1 MMAAVG
7 TAEANGRKPSGG
19 LHGLA
24 GRLRPRVHGFW
35 SWWTRALASWLPER
49 VRDLFGWTPQR
60 LLLRRAGDGLQLA
73 LSRGDTLRVAGEV
86 PLADVQAPVADPLS
100 GVLAPRVAEVPR
112 WLLLPAGV
120 ALRRRMTLP
129 LAAADRLREMLAF
142 EIDRQTPFA
151 AAEVRHDARVLARRG
166 DGQLDVELVVVP
178 RAVLDVELATLGPL
192 ASTLAGIDVEAG
204 DGKALGVNLVAA
216 SAQVRREDPWRT
228 WNYVLLAV
236 AVAAIAAAMW
246 QVLANRRAA
255 AALFEQQVAQE
266 AQRARG
272 AALEERRLL
281 DLVEGTTFLQGT
293 RAGRPT
299 TVEVVE
305 ELARRLP
312 DSTYLEKLSIEGDR
326 ILLIGLSGEASA
338 LVKQLEGSKLWRN
351 AALAGALQPD
361 PRTRKDRFT
370 LTAELVVQGTS
381 PAEAANAR

>member
-1 MMAAVG
+1 ML
-7 TAEANGRKPSGG
+7 RG
-19 LHGLA
+19 LER
-24 GRLRPRVHGFW
+24 RLRPRVQAFW
-35 SWWTRALASWLPER
+35 AWWTHALASWLPER

-60 LLLRRAGDGLQLA
+60 LLLRRAGDGLRLA
-73 LSRGDTLRVAGEV
+73 LSRGDALRVAGEV
-86 PLADVQAPVADPLS
+86 PLAEVQAPVADPLS
-100 GVLAPRVAEVPR
+100 GVLAPRIAEVPR

-129 LAAADRLREMLAF
+129 LAAADRLRDVLAF
-142 EIDRQTPFA
+142 EIDRQTPFT
-151 AAEVRHDARVLARRG
+151 AAEVQHDARVLARRG
-166 DGQLDVELVVVP
+166 DGQVDVELVVVP
-178 RAVLDVELATLGPL
+178 RAVLAAELATLGPL
-192 ASTLAGIDVEAG
+192 AATLAGIDVEAA
-204 DGKALGVNLVAA
+204 DGQALGVNLMATAA
-216 SAQVRREDPWRT
+216 QARREDPWRT

-236 AVAAIAAAMW
+236 AAVAIAAGLW
-246 QVLANRRAA
+246 QMLANRRAA

-272 AALEERRLL
+272 AAVEERRLL
-281 DLVEGTTFLQGT
+281 DLVEGTTFLQAT

-299 TVEVVE
+299 TVEVID

-312 DSTYLEKLSIEGDR
+312 DTTYLEKLSVEGDR

-370 LTAELVVQGTS
+370 LTAELAVQGAAPT
-381 PAEAANAR
+381 EAANAR